1 MREDKA
7 RTNILRI
14 SELGLVEMTR
24 KRTRE
29 SLGQLLSSPCPHCQ
43 GTGRVRSVERLAHDA
58 LRRVQHEATLR
69 PGGDALVLRVHP
81 DVADFLGA
89 GGTRSLLALETLIGR
104 PVTVEA
110 LVELSPGDVEVGR
123 LSS

>member
-29 SLGQLLSSPCPHCQ
+29 SLGQLLTSPCPHCQ
-43 GTGRVRSVERLAHDA
+43 GTGRVRSVETLAHDA

-89 GGTRSLLALETLIGR
+89 GGARSLLALETLVGR

-110 LVELSPGDVEVGR
+110 LAELSPGDVAVGR